1 MREGRRQSRQKRRW
15 EDNIR
20 ERTGLEFAKSQR
32 AVKNGGKM
40 KEAGC
45 EVICGAPATLA
56 VKGQVKM
63 VKERPTVV

>member
-15 EDNIR
+15 GDNIR